1 CRAHPAEEVY
11 VTGTFDNWTKSE
23 KLEKVGSSF
32 EKTVTLADAS
42 EKIYYKGT
50 DRKQRRRLAQ
60 PATASVH
67 PSKSLVHQSQS
78 LFPPSWRGKKGCQA
92 NYWWKLLPSSR
103 AALVPASPPLALT
116 QFASRSAEPHK
127 FCWGLFG
134 VLSTFLTIAFLRPH
148 CVVGFFHANA
158 AAFPLGVSA
167 ALLALHMAVMG
178 KLATEKEESHAGL
191 GGTQGTRGQAPPRQP
206 PPSPGQEPTAMPVA
220 KEQAAAQRARNHRRL
235 PFVVDNNWITDH
247 TAPQEPDHEGNVN
260 NFLTPDQIVKE
271 DTTAAVMN
279 TVTPESTTAALAK
292 DVPLEKEEELPQ
304 ATPSDI
310 PGGFP
315 VTPAN
320 ELDKF
325 IGVNPIPAQDV
336 TAEPVTVAPGEPLPA
351 SVKAGDINEHVK
363 IDKEGYEDSSALPG
377 LSKEETTVPEVTSNT
392 IPESSLPMATAD
404 ATINSAAPTSTTAA
418 LAAEVPLETKT
429 AEVPEVVKESQEK
442 AHAEPEASANPE
454 AVQEKAVVE
463 DELLEKT
470 KEETREEVA
479 PEVPTVV
486 KESIAEAGKSP
497 EAAANTEA
505 VIEKKEV
512 EAELLKEV
520 KPVPAVGEET
530 KVEAEKPKVE
540 AAKEEVKETKEEVKE
555 GEKTKTEAV
564 KEEAKLAKEEVKAA
578 VTKDESTNGANGVH
592 TTANGTNGATLT
604 STKEPEAPTT
614 PAKAP
619 SSVPESTT
627 PSNTKAAESPSGTE
641 KKKKNRL
648 SAFIGKLKAKV
659 HSK

>member
-1 CRAHPAEEVY
+1 
-11 VTGTFDNWTKSE
+11 
-23 KLEKVGSSF
+23 
-32 EKTVTLADAS
+32 
-42 EKIYYKGT
+42 
-50 DRKQRRRLAQ
+50 
-60 PATASVH
+60 
-67 PSKSLVHQSQS
+67 
-78 LFPPSWRGKKGCQA
+78 
-92 NYWWKLLPSSR
+92 
-103 AALVPASPPLALT
+103 
-116 QFASRSAEPHK
+116 
-127 FCWGLFG
+127 
-134 VLSTFLTIAFLRPH
+134 
-148 CVVGFFHANA
+148 
-158 AAFPLGVSA
+158 
-167 ALLALHMAVMG
+167 
-178 KLATEKEESHAGL
+178 
-191 GGTQGTRGQAPPRQP
+191 
-206 PPSPGQEPTAMPVA
+206 
-220 KEQAAAQRARNHRRL
+220 
-235 PFVVDNNWITDH
+235 
-247 TAPQEPDHEGNVN
+247 
-260 NFLTPDQIVKE
+260 
-271 DTTAAVMN
+271 MN

-292 DVPLEKEEELPQ
+292 DVPLENKEELPQ

-363 IDKEGYEDSSALPG
+363 LDKEGYEDSSALPG
-377 LSKEETTVPEVTSNT
+377 LSKEETTIPDVTSNT
-392 IPESSLPMATAD
+392 IPESSLPIATAD
-404 ATINSAAPTSTTAA
+404 ATINSAAPASTTAA

-442 AHAEPEASANPE
+442 AHADPEASANPE

-463 DELLEKT
+463 DELLEKVPTAPSTSEGTAGFGTQKTEAAGVVVATAATVGGLAAAAAINAKDTVVEAAAPHVEQATVAATDAAAQLPEPVKESLPVSVQEAIGGQT

-578 VTKDESTNGANGVH
+578 VTKDDSTKEANGANGVH
-592 TTANGTNGATLT
+592 TTANGANGASLT
-604 STKEPEAPTT
+604 STKEPEVPTT

-627 PSNTKAAESPSGTE
+627 PSNTKATESPSGTE

-648 SAFIGKLKAKV
+648 SAFIGKLKSKV

>member
-1 CRAHPAEEVY
+1 MGTYKFTWAHPAEEVY

-32 EKTVTLADAS
+32 EKTVKLADAS
-42 EKIYYKGT
+42 EKIYYK
-50 DRKQRRRLAQ
+50 
-60 PATASVH
+60 
-67 PSKSLVHQSQS
+67 
-78 LFPPSWRGKKGCQA
+78 
-92 NYWWKLLPSSR
+92 
-103 AALVPASPPLALT
+103 
-116 QFASRSAEPHK
+116 
-127 FCWGLFG
+127 
-134 VLSTFLTIAFLRPH
+134 
-148 CVVGFFHANA
+148 
-158 AAFPLGVSA
+158 
-167 ALLALHMAVMG
+167 
-178 KLATEKEESHAGL
+178 
-191 GGTQGTRGQAPPRQP
+191 
-206 PPSPGQEPTAMPVA
+206 
-220 KEQAAAQRARNHRRL
+220 
-235 PFVVDNNWITDH
+235 FVVDNNWITDH

-292 DVPLEKEEELPQ
+292 DVPLEKEELPQ

-363 IDKEGYEDSSALPG
+363 LDKEGYEDSSALPG
-377 LSKEETTVPEVTSNT
+377 LSKEETTVPEVNSNT
-392 IPESSLPMATAD
+392 IPESSLPIATAD

-463 DELLEKT
+463 DELLEKVPTAPSTSEGTAGFGTQKTEAAGVVVATAATVGGLAAAAAINAKDTVVEAAAPHVEQATVAATDAAAQLPEPVKESLPVSVQEAIGGQT

-497 EAAANTEA
+497 EAAVNTEA

-540 AAKEEVKETKEEVKE
+540 AAKEEVKETKEEVK
-555 GEKTKTEAV
+555 V
-564 KEEAKLAKEEVKAA
+564 A

-627 PSNTKAAESPSGTE
+627 PSNVKAAESPSGTE

>member
-1 CRAHPAEEVY
+1 MGTYKFTWAHPAEEVY

-42 EKIYYKGT
+42 QKIYYKVPPNTAHTPGYNPRHPGYTRTSTTKVTTTQPCQPRPGT
-50 DRKQRRRLAQ
+50 
-60 PATASVH
+60 
-67 PSKSLVHQSQS
+67 
-78 LFPPSWRGKKGCQA
+78 
-92 NYWWKLLPSSR
+92 N
-103 AALVPASPPLALT
+103 
-116 QFASRSAEPHK
+116 
-127 FCWGLFG
+127 
-134 VLSTFLTIAFLRPH
+134 
-148 CVVGFFHANA
+148 
-158 AAFPLGVSA
+158 
-167 ALLALHMAVMG
+167 
-178 KLATEKEESHAGL
+178 SHARG
-191 GGTQGTRGQAPPRQP
+191 QGTSGSATRQEP
-206 PPSPGQEPTAMPVA
+206 PPSILPGFLFWRI
-220 KEQAAAQRARNHRRL
+220 RAIFPRL
-235 PFVVDNNWITDH
+235 AFITIGDTQIALPADLPHLFVVDNNWITDH

-292 DVPLEKEEELPQ
+292 DVPLENKEELPQ

-363 IDKEGYEDSSALPG
+363 LDKEGYEDSSALPG
-377 LSKEETTVPEVTSNT
+377 LSKEETTVPEVTANT
-392 IPESSLPMATAD
+392 IPESSLPIATAD
-404 ATINSAAPTSTTAA
+404 ATINSAAPTSTTAT

-429 AEVPEVVKESQEK
+429 AEVPEIVKESQEK

-578 VTKDESTNGANGVH
+578 VTKDDSTKEANGANGVH
-592 TTANGTNGATLT
+592 TTANGANGASLT
-604 STKEPEAPTT
+604 SAKEPEVPTT

-627 PSNTKAAESPSGTE
+627 PSNTKATESPSGTE

>member
-1 CRAHPAEEVY
+1 MGTYKFTWAHPAEEVY

-42 EKIYYKGT
+42 EKIYYK
-50 DRKQRRRLAQ
+50 
-60 PATASVH
+60 
-67 PSKSLVHQSQS
+67 
-78 LFPPSWRGKKGCQA
+78 
-92 NYWWKLLPSSR
+92 
-103 AALVPASPPLALT
+103 
-116 QFASRSAEPHK
+116 
-127 FCWGLFG
+127 
-134 VLSTFLTIAFLRPH
+134 
-148 CVVGFFHANA
+148 
-158 AAFPLGVSA
+158 
-167 ALLALHMAVMG
+167 
-178 KLATEKEESHAGL
+178 
-191 GGTQGTRGQAPPRQP
+191 
-206 PPSPGQEPTAMPVA
+206 
-220 KEQAAAQRARNHRRL
+220 
-235 PFVVDNNWITDH
+235 FVVDNNWITDH

-260 NFLTPDQIVKE
+260 NFLNPDQIVKE
-271 DTTAAVMN
+271 DTSAAVMN

-292 DVPLEKEEELPQ
+292 DVPLENKEELPQ

-320 ELDKF
+320 ELDKSF
-325 IGVNPIPAQDV
+325 GVNPLPAQDV

-363 IDKEGYEDSSALPG
+363 LDKEGYEDSSALPG
-377 LSKEETTVPEVTSNT
+377 LSKEETTVPAITSNS
-392 IPESSLPMATAD
+392 IPESSLPIATTD

-429 AEVPEVVKESQEK
+429 AEVPEIVKESQEK

-463 DELLEKT
+463 DELLEKVPT
-470 KEETREEVA
+470 APSTSEGTAGFGTQKTEAAGVILATAATAGGLAAAAAITAKDTIVEAAAPHVNQATAAVTDAAAQLPEPVKESLPVSVQEAIGGQTEEIREEVA

-505 VIEKKEV
+505 VVEKKEV
-512 EAELLKEV
+512 EAELLQEV
-520 KPVPAVGEET
+520 KPVPAIGEEA
-530 KVEAEKPKVE
+530 KIEAEKPKVE

-578 VTKDESTNGANGVH
+578 VTKDESKEANGANGVH
-592 TTANGTNGATLT
+592 TTANGANGANLT

-627 PSNTKAAESPSGTE
+627 PSNIKATESPSGTE

-648 SAFIGKLKAKV
+648 SAFIGKLKSKV

>member
-1 CRAHPAEEVY
+1 MGTYKFTWAHPAEEVY

-42 EKIYYKGT
+42 EKIYYK
-50 DRKQRRRLAQ
+50 
-60 PATASVH
+60 
-67 PSKSLVHQSQS
+67 
-78 LFPPSWRGKKGCQA
+78 
-92 NYWWKLLPSSR
+92 
-103 AALVPASPPLALT
+103 
-116 QFASRSAEPHK
+116 
-127 FCWGLFG
+127 
-134 VLSTFLTIAFLRPH
+134 
-148 CVVGFFHANA
+148 
-158 AAFPLGVSA
+158 
-167 ALLALHMAVMG
+167 
-178 KLATEKEESHAGL
+178 
-191 GGTQGTRGQAPPRQP
+191 
-206 PPSPGQEPTAMPVA
+206 
-220 KEQAAAQRARNHRRL
+220 
-235 PFVVDNNWITDH
+235 FVVDNNWITDH

-271 DTTAAVMN
+271 DTTAAIMN

-292 DVPLEKEEELPQ
+292 DVPLEKEELPQ

-351 SVKAGDINEHVK
+351 SVKAGDINDHVK
-363 IDKEGYEDSSALPG
+363 LDKEGYEDSSALPG

-392 IPESSLPMATAD
+392 IPESSLPIGTAD

-454 AVQEKAVVE
+454 AVQEKAIVE
-463 DELLEKT
+463 DELLEKVPTAPSTSEGTAGFGTQKTEAAGVVVATAATVGGLAAAAAINAKDTVVEAAAPHVEQATVAATDAAAQLPEPVKESLPVSVQEAIGGQT

-540 AAKEEVKETKEEVKE
+540 AAKEEVKET
-555 GEKTKTEAV
+555 
-564 KEEAKLAKEEVKAA
+564 KEEVKAA

>member
-1 CRAHPAEEVY
+1 MGTYKFTWAHPAEEVY

-42 EKIYYKGT
+42 EKIYYK
-50 DRKQRRRLAQ
+50 
-60 PATASVH
+60 
-67 PSKSLVHQSQS
+67 
-78 LFPPSWRGKKGCQA
+78 
-92 NYWWKLLPSSR
+92 
-103 AALVPASPPLALT
+103 
-116 QFASRSAEPHK
+116 
-127 FCWGLFG
+127 
-134 VLSTFLTIAFLRPH
+134 
-148 CVVGFFHANA
+148 
-158 AAFPLGVSA
+158 
-167 ALLALHMAVMG
+167 
-178 KLATEKEESHAGL
+178 
-191 GGTQGTRGQAPPRQP
+191 
-206 PPSPGQEPTAMPVA
+206 
-220 KEQAAAQRARNHRRL
+220 
-235 PFVVDNNWITDH
+235 FVVDNNWITDH

-292 DVPLEKEEELPQ
+292 DVPIENKEELPQ

-336 TAEPVTVAPGEPLPA
+336 TAEPVIVAPGEPLPA
-351 SVKAGDINEHVK
+351 SFKAGDINEHVK
-363 IDKEGYEDSSALPG
+363 LDKEGYEDSSALPG

-392 IPESSLPMATAD
+392 IPESSLPIATAD

-429 AEVPEVVKESQEK
+429 AEVPDVVKESQEK

-463 DELLEKT
+463 DELLEKVPTAPSTSEGTAGFGTQKTEAAGVVVATAATVGGLAAAAAINAKDTVVEAAAPHVEQATVAATDAAAQLPEPVKESLPVSVQEAIGGQT

-564 KEEAKLAKEEVKAA
+564 KEEAKLAKQEVKAA
-578 VTKDESTNGANGVH
+578 VTKDDSTKEANGANGAH
-592 TTANGTNGATLT
+592 TTNGASLT
-604 STKEPEAPTT
+604 STKEPEVPTT

-627 PSNTKAAESPSGTE
+627 PSNIKPTESPSGTE

-648 SAFIGKLKAKV
+648 SAFIGKLKSKV

>member
-1 CRAHPAEEVY
+1 MGTYKFTWAHPAEEVY

-42 EKIYYKGT
+42 EKIYYK
-50 DRKQRRRLAQ
+50 
-60 PATASVH
+60 
-67 PSKSLVHQSQS
+67 
-78 LFPPSWRGKKGCQA
+78 
-92 NYWWKLLPSSR
+92 
-103 AALVPASPPLALT
+103 
-116 QFASRSAEPHK
+116 
-127 FCWGLFG
+127 
-134 VLSTFLTIAFLRPH
+134 
-148 CVVGFFHANA
+148 
-158 AAFPLGVSA
+158 
-167 ALLALHMAVMG
+167 
-178 KLATEKEESHAGL
+178 
-191 GGTQGTRGQAPPRQP
+191 
-206 PPSPGQEPTAMPVA
+206 
-220 KEQAAAQRARNHRRL
+220 
-235 PFVVDNNWITDH
+235 FVVDNNWITDH

-271 DTTAAVMN
+271 NTTAAVMN

-292 DVPLEKEEELPQ
+292 DVPLENKEELPQ

-363 IDKEGYEDSSALPG
+363 LDKEGYEDSSALPG
-377 LSKEETTVPEVTSNT
+377 LSKEETTIPDVTSNT
-392 IPESSLPMATAD
+392 IPESSLPIATAD
-404 ATINSAAPTSTTAA
+404 ATINSAAPASTTAA

-442 AHAEPEASANPE
+442 AHADPEASANPE

-463 DELLEKT
+463 DELLEKVPTAPSTSEGTAGFGTQKTEAAGVVVATAATVGGLAAAAAINAKDTVVEAAAPHVEQATVAATDAAAQLPEPVKESLPVSVQEAIGGQT

-578 VTKDESTNGANGVH
+578 VTKDDSTKEANGANGVH
-592 TTANGTNGATLT
+592 TTANGANGASLT
-604 STKEPEAPTT
+604 STKEPEVPTT

-627 PSNTKAAESPSGTE
+627 PSNTKATESPSGTE

-648 SAFIGKLKAKV
+648 SAFIGKLKSKV

>member
-1 CRAHPAEEVY
+1 MGTYKFTWAHPAEEVY

-42 EKIYYKGT
+42 EKIYYK
-50 DRKQRRRLAQ
+50 
-60 PATASVH
+60 
-67 PSKSLVHQSQS
+67 
-78 LFPPSWRGKKGCQA
+78 
-92 NYWWKLLPSSR
+92 
-103 AALVPASPPLALT
+103 
-116 QFASRSAEPHK
+116 
-127 FCWGLFG
+127 
-134 VLSTFLTIAFLRPH
+134 
-148 CVVGFFHANA
+148 
-158 AAFPLGVSA
+158 
-167 ALLALHMAVMG
+167 
-178 KLATEKEESHAGL
+178 
-191 GGTQGTRGQAPPRQP
+191 
-206 PPSPGQEPTAMPVA
+206 
-220 KEQAAAQRARNHRRL
+220 
-235 PFVVDNNWITDH
+235 FVVDNNWITDH

-292 DVPLEKEEELPQ
+292 DVPLENKEELPQ

-336 TAEPVTVAPGEPLPA
+336 TTEPVTVAPGEPLPA

-363 IDKEGYEDSSALPG
+363 LDKEGYEDSSALPG
-377 LSKEETTVPEVTSNT
+377 LSKEETTVPEVTANT
-392 IPESSLPMATAD
+392 IPESSLPIATAD

-429 AEVPEVVKESQEK
+429 AEVPEIVKESQEK

-578 VTKDESTNGANGVH
+578 VTKDDSTKEANGANGVH
-592 TTANGTNGATLT
+592 TTANGANGAGLT
-604 STKEPEAPTT
+604 STKEPEVPTT

-627 PSNTKAAESPSGTE
+627 PSNTKATESPSGTE